1 MTPVGHCIAGA
12 TLGLLAAP
20 REASRLRVT
29 LTVAGCALIA
39 DIPDIEIPLWGH
51 SKYYFSHSL
60 FSNLMMICVV
70 ALMLVLSKRLREWV
84 GSHTVVL
91 GGLAAWLSHFVLD
104 SFYNTGYGVA
114 IYWPFNSAKLALP
127 LPWFST
133 LGTPFP
139 NLSWHNLKVMGIEFL
154 FYGTLFAGAALLRI
168 VRSGSKSDTRS

>member
-60 FSNLMMICVV
+60 FSNLMMIGRFNACPFET
-70 ALMLVLSKRLREWV
+70 AARV
-84 GSHTVVL
+84 GGKSYRRSGRA
-91 GGLAAWLSHFVLD
+91 GGLA
-104 SFYNTGYGVA
+104 
-114 IYWPFNSAKLALP
+114 
-127 LPWFST
+127 
-133 LGTPFP
+133 
-139 NLSWHNLKVMGIEFL
+139 
-154 FYGTLFAGAALLRI
+154 
-168 VRSGSKSDTRS
+168 